1 MTKNVRLSDLKPHI
15 IFWAIFITYEIV
27 FIYCLVN
34 RLSSLGDYVGSYFLN
49 IGLFYF
55 NAHFVFEW
63 AINEKRRNYFL
74 LILLIILEII
84 AYLIVKRGLY
94 YIYDIFK
101 IPISPPYTTIKA
113 FFLQSVWRGVY
124 FTLLSIGYWFALS
137 TLKSR
142 KKISDLENIQLRNE
156 LQNQVLE
163 KSLLSAENAYLKSQ
177 INPHFLLNT
186 LNFLYNSIAKFS
198 EKTAD
203 SILLLSDIMRYAL
216 TSTDADGKVRLD
228 QEIDNIE
235 SFLKLNQARF
245 NQRLCIDYETDGD
258 TYGLRIIPLV
268 LITFVENVFKYADL
282 LNSASPAKISIQIVG
297 NTLIFSTYNLK
308 RKSVQFDSHGIGI
321 ENVKSR
327 LDNYYQYELIIDD
340 NESDYKLMLKV
351 NL

>member
-1 MTKNVRLSDLKPHI
+1 
-15 IFWAIFITYEIV
+15 
-27 FIYCLVN
+27 
-34 RLSSLGDYVGSYFLN
+34 
-49 IGLFYF
+49 
-55 NAHFVFEW
+55 
-63 AINEKRRNYFL
+63 
-74 LILLIILEII
+74 
-84 AYLIVKRGLY
+84 
-94 YIYDIFK
+94 
-101 IPISPPYTTIKA
+101 
-113 FFLQSVWRGVY
+113 
-124 FTLLSIGYWFALS
+124 
-137 TLKSR
+137 
-142 KKISDLENIQLRNE
+142 
-156 LQNQVLE
+156 LQNQILE
-163 KSLLSAENAYLKSQ
+163 KSLLTAENAYLKSQ

-216 TSTDADGKVRLD
+216 TSTDEDGKVGLD

-245 NQRLCIDYETDGD
+245 NQRLCIDYEFDGN

-282 LNSASPAKISIQIVG
+282 LNPSNPAKISIQIME

-327 LDNYYQYELIIDD
+327 LNTYYQYELIIDD
-340 NESDYKLMLKV
+340 NESEYKLMLKV

>member
-1 MTKNVRLSDLKPHI
+1 MKNIRLKDLKLHV

-27 FIYCLVN
+27 LVYSVVG
-34 RLSSLGDYVGSYFLN
+34 RLSSLGDYVGHYFLN

-63 AINEKRRNYFL
+63 TINEKRKNYFL
-74 LILLIILEII
+74 LVLLIVLEII
-84 AYLIVKRGLY
+84 AYLILKRGLY

-101 IPISPPYTTIKA
+101 TSITPPYTTPKA
-113 FFLQSVWRGVY
+113 FIQQSIWREVY
-124 FTLLSIGYWFALS
+124 FILLSTGYWFAL
-137 TLKSR
+137 TTIKNR

-163 KSLLSAENAYLKSQ
+163 KSLLTAENAYLKSQ

-245 NQRLCIDYETDGD
+245 NQRLCIDYEIDGD

-282 LNSASPAKISIQIVG
+282 LNSSNPAKISIQIVE
-297 NTLIFSTYNLK
+297 NTLLFSTYNLK

-340 NESDYKLMLKV
+340 DETEYKLMLKV

>member
-1 MTKNVRLSDLKPHI
+1 MKNIRLNNLKPHI
-15 IFWAIFITYEIV
+15 IFWAIFITYEVV
-27 FIYCLVN
+27 FIYAIVG
-34 RLSSLGDYVGSYFLN
+34 RLSSLGDYVGHYFLN

-55 NAHFVFEW
+55 NAHFVFEC
-63 AINEKRRNYFL
+63 AINEKRKNYFL
-74 LILLIILEII
+74 LVLLIVLEII
-84 AYLIVKRGLY
+84 IYIILKSGLY
-94 YIYDIFK
+94 YIYDILK
-101 IPISPPYTTIKA
+101 TSIYPPYTTPKSFIQ
-113 FFLQSVWRGVY
+113 QSIWREVY
-124 FTLLSIGYWFALS
+124 FILLSTGYWFAL
-137 TLKSR
+137 TTIKNR

-186 LNFLYNSIAKFS
+186 LNYLYNSIAKLS
-198 EKTAD
+198 EEVAD
-203 SILLLSDIMRYAL
+203 SVLLLSDIMRYAL

-228 QEIDNIE
+228 QEVDNIE

-245 NQRLCIDYETDGD
+245 NQRLCIDYEINGD

-282 LNSASPAKISIQIVG
+282 LNPSNPAKISIQIMGDILV
-297 NTLIFSTYNLK
+297 FSTYNLK
-308 RKSVQFDSHGIGI
+308 RKSIQFDSHGIGI

-327 LDNYYQYELIIDD
+327 LDNYYQYELIIDN
-340 NESDYKLMLKV
+340 NESEYKLMLKV

>member
-1 MTKNVRLSDLKPHI
+1 MKVLKITTLKPHI
-15 IFWAIFITYEIV
+15 LFWSAFLLYEIIV
-27 FIYCLVN
+27 GYYYAGKF
-34 RLSSLGDYVGSYFLN
+34 SSFWDYAGHYTLYIS
-49 IGLFYF
+49 LFYF
-55 NAHFVFEW
+55 NAHIVFSN
-63 AINEKRRNYFL
+63 AINEKRKNYFL
-74 LILLIILEII
+74 LMLFIIGEFILYIILK
-84 AYLIVKRGLY
+84 LGLY
-94 YIYDIFK
+94 YLYHIFNILI
-101 IPISPPYTTIKA
+101 IPSYTEPKR
-113 FFLQSVWRGVY
+113 FLMDSIWRGVY
-124 FTLLSIGYWFALS
+124 FAFLSTGYWFAL
-137 TLKSR
+137 TTIR
-142 KKISDLENIQLRNE
+142 NRGKIADLENLKLKNE
-156 LQNQVLE
+156 LQNQILE
-163 KSLLSAENAYLKSQ
+163 KSLLTAENAYLKSQ

-216 TSTDADGKVRLD
+216 TSTDEDGKVGLD

-245 NQRLCIDYETDGD
+245 NQRLSIDYEFDGN

-282 LNSASPAKISIQIVG
+282 LNPSNPAKISIQIME

-327 LDNYYQYELIIDD
+327 LNTYYQYELIIDD
-340 NESDYKLMLKV
+340 NESEYKLMLKV